1 MKNSKFQIIIF
12 LSLIILL
19 GCSENKPKTLFSKI
33 NSKISGLNFSNQ
45 LFENDSINILDNEFV
60 YNGAGVAIADINGD
74 GLEDIFLAGN
84 QVDNKLYLNE
94 GKLKFRDISKEAQ
107 IGKTDSLQWS
117 SGVTILDINLDGL
130 QDIYICNTFR
140 KDSIQRKN
148 LLYINQGNKETN
160 IPFFKEEAA
169 KYGLDN

>member
-1 MKNSKFQIIIF
+1 MKNSKFQIVTF
-12 LSLIILL
+12 LSLFILI
-19 GCSENKPKTLFSKI
+19 GCSENEPKTLFTKVDS
-33 NSKISGLNFSNQ
+33 NLSGLNFNNQ
-45 LFENDSINILDNEFV
+45 LSENDSINILDNEFV

-117 SGVTILDINLDGL
+117 SGVTVLDINLDGL

-140 KDSIQRKN
+140 KDSIQRKK
-148 LLYINQGNKETN
+148 YS
-160 IPFFKEEAA
+160 FFQRRSCKIWFR
-169 KYGLDN
+169 